1 MKIRALSLLYLIA
14 FTSSAQVRVN
24 IAQGAESIRTVA
36 VVGKTSVL
44 CNGLENDGQS
54 LAEVVEGELLSVYDV
69 VERRY
74 LNEILNEQKLALG
87 GLVMDEEAYAK
98 AGCLAGAEG
107 TVVCSYGCLSGRPK
121 IQVKMIDCSSS
132 NLFWSAAGMDVNE
145 FQLVD
150 ELVLALK
157 EGVNDSKSPQ
167 QKVKNQT
174 KAPLRKDPGKQK
186 RSEGRKTKTI
196 EKDIENLYGLI
207 LGGTLSMGFSSEQDL
222 RRNVARPMP
231 LLGFQWRRGSWLI
244 TSKVWQRG
252 AGREFDGYGV
262 QVERITAISTG
273 VSFLFWQPSESFSFT
288 VGGSVEQLLGIHWRW
303 IDSPLTEQGEPLFSE
318 SWEGMSFF
326 SEDWELVVNS
336 GYKSTYATAGI
347 GAVLSLDKAQVGLEM
362 VFDVIPYAITPL
374 QLDGQPRQGSVAL
387 TYTHLFGN
395 N

>member
-1 MKIRALSLLYLIA
+1 MKIRALSLLYLIV

-167 QKVKNQT
+167 QKVKHQT
-174 KAPLRKDPGKQK
+174 KAPLRKDPEKQK

-196 EKDIENLYGLI
+196 EKDIENLYGLT
-207 LGGTLSMGFSSEQDL
+207 LGGTLSKGFSPEEDL
-222 RRNVARPMP
+222 RKNVARPMP

-244 TSKVWQRG
+244 SSKVWQRG
-252 AGREFDGYGV
+252 AGREFDYSGGKSV
-262 QVERITAISTG
+262 FVERITAISTG
-273 VSFLFWQPSESFSFT
+273 ISFLFWQPSESFSFT
-288 VGGSVEQLLGIHWRW
+288 VGGAVEQFLGIHWRW
-303 IDSPLTEQGEPLFSE
+303 IDSPLTEQGEPLLLD
-318 SWEGMSFF
+318 SWGGWSPF
-326 SEDWELVVNS
+326 SEDWESFVTAN

-362 VFDVIPYAITPL
+362 VFDVIPYRIVPL
-374 QLDGQPRQGSVAL
+374 QQRQGSVAL